1 MNVKTCLVIIDVQNG
16 FVSKRT
22 RYVPH
27 KINALVKQC
36 HFDHVV
42 ATRFVNT
49 MGSPYV
55 KFLGWTGLMG
65 GIDQA
70 LDDAVAGVVERVF
83 TKKGYTC
90 FIPSFLRFVK
100 ESKIDRLVLCGIDT
114 DCCVLKSAI
123 DAFERGL
130 RCDVVCDCCASN
142 GGMKS
147 HRAALLVLRR
157 TIGAARLL
165 KISDF
170 VNDQP

>member
-1 MNVKTCLVIIDVQNG
+1 MKTCLVIVDVQNG

-22 RYVPH
+22 RYVPQ
-27 KINALVKQC
+27 KIHALVQRY

-42 ATRFVNT
+42 ATRFLNT
-49 MGSPYV
+49 MDSPYV

-65 GIDQA
+65 NKEQA
-70 LDDAVAGVVERVF
+70 LDDTVAGIVERVF

-90 FIPSFLRFVK
+90 FTPAFFRFVQ

-130 RCDVVCDCCASN
+130 QCDVVCDCCASN

-147 HRAALLVLRR
+147 HMAALLVLRR

-165 KISDF
+165 QISDF
-170 VNDQP
+170 IKEKR